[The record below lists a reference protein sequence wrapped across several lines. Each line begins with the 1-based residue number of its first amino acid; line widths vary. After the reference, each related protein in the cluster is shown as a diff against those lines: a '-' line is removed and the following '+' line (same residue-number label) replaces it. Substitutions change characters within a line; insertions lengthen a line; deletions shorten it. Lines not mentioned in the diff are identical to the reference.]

1 MKRSVAVTL
10 FSVIVLSGW
19 ARAQENEIGFLAGAT
34 FSPDFHEGTSYEGVF
49 GHRIVDVHAA
59 SLYLELPVIGI
70 TSREAPAGFSGG
82 DFSSVVFT
90 PALKLKV
97 LPGSP
102 LTPFLTAGVG
112 LAHFN
117 STFTVRTG
125 PFSGGWWTGSQDAD
139 TCPWIA
145 PGGTRSCDGSARC
158 RFNIRR

>member
-125 PFSGGWWTGSQDAD
+125 PFSVG
-139 TCPWIA
+139 
-145 PGGTRSCDGSARC
+145 
-158 RFNIRR
+158 